1 MIENV
6 EKVDVQR
13 AVGDLIAFARVAD
26 PSALP
31 DLVSALGRFRDTGVA
46 TEFAALAD
54 QPEAEVRLVV
64 AQALSEQPHPSPAVV
79 AALTLLSRDAV
90 DEVRS
95 WATFALAAESLGD
108 APGTIDALRARLT
121 DPSPDVRVEA
131 VRGLGR
137 GGDPEVVETALEL
150 APGRA
155 DDPVFLEAV
164 SQLTLRFSPLLLVCP
179 I

>member
-1 MIENV
+1 MIEKMEMV
-6 EKVDVQR
+6 EVQR
-13 AVGDLIAFARVAD
+13 AVADLLGWARTAD

-31 DLVSALGRFRDTGVA
+31 DLVSALGRFRDPGVA
-46 TEFAALAD
+46 TELAALAEHPD
-54 QPEAEVRLVV
+54 AEVRLVA
-64 AQALSEQPHPSPAVV
+64 AQALIEQPNPSPAVI

-108 APGTIDALRARLT
+108 APEAIDALKERLT

-137 GGDPEVVETALEL
+137 GGDPAVVETALEL
-150 APGRA
+150 APGRS